1 MAFAKDLAAL
11 SHLFNGVG
19 SSAAVGIGYLATA
32 WHYTKPI
39 DIGTF
44 VGATL
49 ATLCISNGGFI
60 VNDILDVAIDRINR
74 PDRPLA
80 AGRVPITVAW
90 VLYIAYTVVGVGLAF
105 AISPA
110 TGLFSAL
117 IAPELV
123 LC

>member
-11 SHLFNGVG
+11 SHLFKGVG
-19 SSAAVGIGYLATA
+19 SAVAVGIGSLATA
-32 WHYTKPI
+32 WHYAKPI

-80 AGRVPITVAW
+80 AGRVPLGIAW
-90 VLYIAYTVVGVGLAF
+90 VLYIVYTVIGIGLGL

-110 TGLFSAL
+110 T
-117 IAPELV
+117 
-123 LC
+123 